1 MVKRSSNLKIKKNYL
16 HLLYQKNLLQKFNL
30 ATKIIFTCF
39 FLEMNEFLQ
48 FYLQN
53 YFNLFSFKKSDLYK
67 LFNIYIYITLFAKE
81 LKKKRKDF
89 YSFI

>member
-53 YFNLFSFKKSDLYK
+53 YFNLLSFKKSDLYK
-67 LFNIYIYITLFAKE
+67 LFKKTKLHLQKE
-81 LKKKRKDF
+81 F
-89 YSFI
+89 